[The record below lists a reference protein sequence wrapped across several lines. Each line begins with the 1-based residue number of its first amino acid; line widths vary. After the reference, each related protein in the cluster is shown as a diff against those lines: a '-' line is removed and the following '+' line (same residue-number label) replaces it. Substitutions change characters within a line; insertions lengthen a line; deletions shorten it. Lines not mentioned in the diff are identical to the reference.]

1 MGCFARALFAFGTD
15 TTDRQLI
22 VYLWLIIL
30 TLKCCFRIQE
40 VAQQLNIDQW
50 MEASQPDI
58 IQNDEVAREV
68 MAICEETQKVS
79 TDIKNTRK
87 G

>member
-1 MGCFARALFAFGTD
+1 
-15 TTDRQLI
+15 
-22 VYLWLIIL
+22 
-30 TLKCCFRIQE
+30 
-40 VAQQLNIDQW
+40 